1 LTSIFLTFGLL
12 AGRVFKGDGKRTTHI
27 LLALEALT
35 AIWWL
40 ISCSVLARGASKLS
54 DLGTILEEFCRE
66 ATQCTTYEALT
77 NIYGPAGTTAI
88 GASKAAAAFGGV
100 ELYVSKLYK
109 RACYRVDADLV
120 LLVAIACFS
129 YSHWVSVSL
138 RCAQGAVGPTRLGQ
152 SLMSGIKAGIAR
164 DHDAA
169 AYCRDIRRTCGTCLL
184 DDEQMSGLY
193 FLCFRYGLLFQWP
206 IWELD
211 TSYVGH

>member
-1 LTSIFLTFGLL
+1 MPSSSAQQPLKVPRWTFVLRVAQFVFAVIALSLTAYAASVLGAGTLAGYGITWFTCILTSIFLTFGLL

-100 ELYVSKLYK
+100 EF
-109 RACYRVDADLV
+109 V
-120 LLVAIACFS
+120 LFVF
-129 YSHWVSVSL
+129 
-138 RCAQGAVGPTRLGQ
+138 TLGLCVFAMR
-152 SLMSGIKAGIAR
+152 SRSRGTNKAG
-164 DHDAA
+164 
-169 AYCRDIRRTCGTCLL
+169 T
-184 DDEQMSGLY
+184 
-193 FLCFRYGLLFQWP
+193 
-206 IWELD
+206 ELD
-211 TSYVGH
+211 ERHQGWYRQRP